1 MSTPE
6 KCSPSK
12 TSLHTSAGPSQASC
26 LAHSSATAQSLSTTI
41 TRSWPLC
48 LSLQGN
54 QQRPLQGSTVAG
66 PFIYFVLDDRNRV
79 FYVGKSKEN
88 HVLKRWIR
96 PGKGG
101 PAHFYWTHSTRAGG
115 CVFNI
120 AEGLR
125 EGLGPYHLRFVPLA
139 TLRAEHADAL
149 GIDDAL
155 SEDEALGCAERILI
169 RVMNPKW
176 NRA

>member
-1 MSTPE
+1 MLTIENIPTYLGWSFTGILPGTFKRNRAE
-6 KCSPSK
+6 FEHHDYPI
-12 TSLHTSAGPSQASC
+12 
-26 LAHSSATAQSLSTTI
+26 LA
-41 TRSWPLC
+41 PLP
-48 LSLQGN
+48 LQGN

-169 RVMNPKW
+169 RAMNPKW